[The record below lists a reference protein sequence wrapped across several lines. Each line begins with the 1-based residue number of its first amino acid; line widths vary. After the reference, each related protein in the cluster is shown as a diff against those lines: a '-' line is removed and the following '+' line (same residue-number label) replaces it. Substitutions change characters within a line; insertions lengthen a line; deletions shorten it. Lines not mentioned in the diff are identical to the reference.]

1 MASTSTPDM
10 TQYVGDHNTDGTSIC
25 SVSSDKLGIWG
36 ATKIARTS
44 LSTIPIASIPAT
56 TALTTGDSANSTTF
70 WGFTGSAQANNL
82 ISMVRA
88 LCYNALNTGL
98 AASA

>member
-1 MASTSTPDM
+1 MSSTSTPDM
-10 TQYVGDHNTDGTSIC
+10 TVYVGDNNTDGLAVASKST
-25 SVSSDKLGIWG
+25 DKLGIWG
-36 ATKIARTS
+36 ATKIARSS
-44 LSTIPIASIPAT
+44 LSTIPIASIPAA

-88 LCYNALNTGL
+88 LCYNSLQTGL